1 MNKRTDKAKA
11 ACVIGFALA
20 LGGLV
25 SACGSPQP
33 KESPVPPK
41 PLTAE
46 ERVRWYQT
54 CWTDFNEKKWDD
66 LKTCYAPIA
75 TSQQPGQGKPYLTG
89 PDEIVAAWQ
98 DFEKSF
104 PDIRGEG
111 QLILINGNHIAGI
124 SLLKGTNTGLIFLP
138 ENKQIS
144 GTNKKI
150 GLLFGHV
157 VEIDP
162 LVTKVL
168 KENVVMDG
176 VTLENQLGLLK
187 MAGRPLMD
195 TGAVMPAIV
204 IGKNDDTEMKNIEA
218 TKSWMEMWSK
228 HDPAVFNVLA
238 SDAVIHDIT
247 RPKDMNKAE
256 SVNSDKSLWE
266 AFSDL
271 KLAASSMWAA
281 GDYVV
286 IAGTSDGTN
295 DGDLPAVKL
304 KKTGKKVSAPY
315 IEIDRLRDDKIKEV
329 WFFMDNANFISQLA
343 VK

>member
-11 ACVIGFALA
+11 ARVIGFALA

-66 LKTCYAPIA
+66 FKTCYAPVA
-75 TSQQPGQGKPYLTG
+75 TSQQSGQGKPYLTG
-89 PDEIVAAWQ
+89 PAEIVAAWQ

-124 SLLKGTNTGLIFLP
+124 SLLKGTNTGLIFLS

-187 MAGRPLMD
+187 M
-195 TGAVMPAIV
+195 
-204 IGKNDDTEMKNIEA
+204 
-218 TKSWMEMWSK
+218 
-228 HDPAVFNVLA
+228 
-238 SDAVIHDIT
+238 
-247 RPKDMNKAE
+247 
-256 SVNSDKSLWE
+256 
-266 AFSDL
+266 
-271 KLAASSMWAA
+271 AASSMWAA

>member
-66 LKTCYAPIA
+66 FKTCYAPIA

-89 PDEIVAAWQ
+89 PAEILAAWQ

-168 KENVVMDG
+168 KEIAVMDG

-187 MAGRPLMD
+187 MPGRPLMD
-195 TGAVMPAIV
+195 TGAVIPAVV
-204 IGKNDDTEMKNIEA
+204 IAKNDDTEMKNIAA

-238 SDAVIHDIT
+238 GDAVIHDVT
-247 RPKDMNKAE
+247 RPKDMNKTE
-256 SVNSDKSLWE
+256 SINSDKTLWA

-271 KLAASSMWAA
+271 KLTASSMWAA
-281 GDYVV
+281 GEYVV
-286 IAGTSDGTN
+286 IAGASDGTN
-295 DGDLPAVKL
+295 DGDLTAAKM
-304 KKTGKKVSAPY
+304 KKTGKKVSALY
-315 IEIDRLRDDKIKEV
+315 IEIDRLQDEKIKEV

>member
-66 LKTCYAPIA
+66 FKTCYAPIA

-138 ENKQIS
+138 E
-144 GTNKKI
+144 
-150 GLLFGHV
+150 
-157 VEIDP
+157 
-162 LVTKVL
+162 
-168 KENVVMDG
+168 
-176 VTLENQLGLLK
+176 
-187 MAGRPLMD
+187 
-195 TGAVMPAIV
+195 
-204 IGKNDDTEMKNIEA
+204 
-218 TKSWMEMWSK
+218 
-228 HDPAVFNVLA
+228 
-238 SDAVIHDIT
+238 
-247 RPKDMNKAE
+247 
-256 SVNSDKSLWE
+256 
-266 AFSDL
+266 
-271 KLAASSMWAA
+271 
-281 GDYVV
+281 
-286 IAGTSDGTN
+286 
-295 DGDLPAVKL
+295 
-304 KKTGKKVSAPY
+304 
-315 IEIDRLRDDKIKEV
+315 
-329 WFFMDNANFISQLA
+329 
-343 VK
+343 